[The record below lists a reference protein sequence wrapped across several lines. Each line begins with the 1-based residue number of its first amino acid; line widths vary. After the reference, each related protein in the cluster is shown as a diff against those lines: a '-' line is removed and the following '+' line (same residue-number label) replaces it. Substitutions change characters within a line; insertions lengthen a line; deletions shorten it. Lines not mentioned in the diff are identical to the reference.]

1 MPGYYNKILEKF
13 HRGGFMIS
21 TKISM
26 KDLDK
31 FIEEDKEIYEMLSV
45 EHIKKINQYK
55 KLLN

>member
-1 MPGYYNKILEKF
+1 
-13 HRGGFMIS
+13 MIS

-31 FIEEDKEIYEMLSV
+31 FIEEDKEIYEMLAV

-55 KLLN
+55 KL